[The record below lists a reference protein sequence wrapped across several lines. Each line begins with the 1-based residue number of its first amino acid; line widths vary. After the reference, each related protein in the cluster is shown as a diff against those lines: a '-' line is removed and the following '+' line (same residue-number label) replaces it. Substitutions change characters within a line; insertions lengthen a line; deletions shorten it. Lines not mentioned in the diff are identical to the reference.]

1 MSSESASFTRLCPQC
16 GRRVPLRL
24 TECRCGLAL
33 EPVEVGSAEPRSAPG
48 ARVKWV
54 VAAAA
59 LAAVVGAAV
68 VLLPASFSRTEV
80 PTQPEKAAARR
91 VEAVK
96 EEVPQAAVPAEWP
109 RNVPYLDSNAVRS
122 EDAGTAAVVAAAPVA
137 APEQSLERIVAASL
151 PAVVLVETPGGR
163 GTGFFASADAVL
175 TNAHV
180 VEGSAYVTLK
190 FASGER
196 LPARVGVVA
205 HEQDLAVLRLPSAR
219 AGVQALPLGT
229 LQHVR
234 VGQEVLAIGSPLGLQ
249 NTVTR
254 GIVSAVRRAGAVTLI
269 QTDAAINP
277 GNSGGPLLDRSGRV
291 VGIATMKVG
300 DRAESLAFAVAIDH
314 ARALLETGSAIV
326 HSETQPRPAP
336 ALDLSP
342 SQPDAADEARE
353 QGLTMLERVAADAA
367 RRADA
372 LDDYWGRFA
381 RVCLIR
387 PVRTSGD
394 REWFAIWERSF
405 PADAVSPACVRDFD
419 GFREAA
425 EAIRARLVEA
435 DEAARQA
442 GVYPGS
448 RRQLRARYRL
458 GWDGWER

>member
-1 MSSESASFTRLCPQC
+1 
-16 GRRVPLRL
+16 
-24 TECRCGLAL
+24 
-33 EPVEVGSAEPRSAPG
+33 
-48 ARVKWV
+48 V
-54 VAAAA
+54 VAAGAVTA
-59 LAAVVGAAV
+59 LLGVAL
-68 VLLPASFSRTEV
+68 VLLPGSFSRTEV
-80 PTQPEKAAARR
+80 RREPGPAPARR
-91 VEAVK
+91 VEVVK
-96 EEVPQAAVPAEWP
+96 EGEPTTAGAPAEWP
-109 RNVPYLDSNAVRS
+109 RNVPYLDSSGVG
-122 EDAGTAAVVAAAPVA
+122 DAEVAAAPVVA
-137 APEQSLERIVAASL
+137 ASPIPPPEQSLERIVAASL

-163 GTGFFASADAVL
+163 GTGFFASADTVL

-180 VEGSAYVTLK
+180 VEGSAYVTLQ

-196 LPARVGVVA
+196 VPARVGVVA
-205 HEQDLAVLRLPSAR
+205 HEQDLAVLRLSSAR
-219 AGVQALPLGT
+219 PGVQALPLGG

-234 VGQEVLAIGSPLGLQ
+234 VGQEVRAIGSPLGLQ

-254 GIVSAVRRAGAVTLI
+254 GIVSAVRRAGPVTLI

-326 HSETQPRPAP
+326 HSEAQPRPAP

-342 SQPDAADEARE
+342 SQPDAADAVRA
-353 QGLTMLERVAADAA
+353 QGLTILERVTADAA

-372 LDDYWGRFA
+372 LDDYWDRFA
-381 RVCLIR
+381 RVCLTR

-405 PADAVSPACVRDFD
+405 PGDAVSAGCVRDFD
-419 GFREAA
+419 AFRDAA
-425 EAIRARLVEA
+425 EAVRVRLVEA

-458 GWDGWER
+458 DWDGWER